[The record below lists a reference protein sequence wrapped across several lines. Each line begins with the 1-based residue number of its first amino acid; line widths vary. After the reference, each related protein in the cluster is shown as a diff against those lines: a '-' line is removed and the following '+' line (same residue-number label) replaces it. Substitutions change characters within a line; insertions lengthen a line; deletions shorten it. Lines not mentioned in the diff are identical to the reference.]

1 MAAFDR
7 VGDMA
12 ENDKR
17 KGLISSPERHFSMN
31 KGKRVTLIVTAV
43 FLMSGIASGQRRSR
57 PKSKPAPPAP
67 ATTIAPAPAK
77 RPVTVNLKEGDPVT
91 GNFLRADAETMQI
104 EIRSGRLTIKM
115 SEVASL
121 VFTEEGETAARR
133 AEEEQKETSTPP
145 PDPSLPAARKAYAAL
160 RKLAEAA
167 KIKLPL
173 GQYGNLLIETKTVV
187 EEALTEIS
195 DYSLKNEIART
206 LDAYYDAGQAWG
218 AAQAYDT
225 GRRTLGAARV
235 IEQRILVD
243 SEPGATLMRKYQIKP
258 GVNRLGLADHL
269 ELDTTL
275 KTIWGVAGARL
286 NYVAALIRQ

>member
-1 MAAFDR
+1 
-7 VGDMA
+7 
-12 ENDKR
+12 
-17 KGLISSPERHFSMN
+17 MN
-31 KGKRVTLIVTAV
+31 KGKRVTLIITAV
-43 FLMSGIASGQRRSR
+43 FLISGITYGQRRSR
-57 PKSKPAPPAP
+57 PKPKPSPPAP
-67 ATTIAPAPAK
+67 ATTISPAPAK
-77 RPVTVNLKEGDPVT
+77 RPVTVNLKQGDPVS

-104 EIRSGRLTIKM
+104 EIRSGQLTIKM

-121 VFTEEGETAARR
+121 VFTEEGETAARP
-133 AEEEQKETSTPP
+133 AEEEQKAATAPA

-195 DYSLKNEIART
+195 DYTLKNEIART

-218 AAQAYDT
+218 AARAYDA
-225 GRRTLGAARV
+225 TLTFGAARV
-235 IEQRILVD
+235 IEQRIPVN

-258 GVNRLGLADHL
+258 GVDRLGQADHL
-269 ELDTTL
+269 ELDTAL
-275 KTIWGVAGARL
+275 RTIWGVAAARL
-286 NYVAALIRQ
+286 NYIAALIRQ

>member
-1 MAAFDR
+1 
-7 VGDMA
+7 
-12 ENDKR
+12 
-17 KGLISSPERHFSMN
+17 MN
-31 KGKRVTLIVTAV
+31 KAKHVTLIITAV
-43 FLMSGIASGQRRSR
+43 FMMSWVAYGQRRPR
-57 PKSKPAPPAP
+57 PKPKTAPPAP
-67 ATTIAPAPAK
+67 AKAISPAPSK
-77 RPVTVNLKEGDPVT
+77 RPVTVNLKQGDPVT
-91 GNFLRADAETMQI
+91 GYFMRADAETLQI
-104 EIRSGRLTIKM
+104 EIRSGQLTIKM

-121 VFTEEGETAARR
+121 IFTEEGETAARP
-133 AEEEQKETSTPP
+133 AEEEQKDTAAPAS
-145 PDPSLPAARKAYAAL
+145 DPSLPAARKAYAAL

-187 EEALTEIS
+187 EEALAEIS

-206 LDAYYDAGQAWG
+206 LEAYYDAGQAWG
-218 AAQAYDT
+218 AARAYDVIQT
-225 GRRTLGAARV
+225 WGAARV
-235 IEQRILVD
+235 IEQRIPVD

-269 ELDTTL
+269 ELDTAL

>member
-1 MAAFDR
+1 MRRHAFNFRNLAMIIFAILCMSTIAA
-7 VGDMA
+7 GQ
-12 ENDKR
+12 KR
-17 KGLISSPERHFSMN
+17 P
-31 KGKRVTLIVTAV
+31 
-43 FLMSGIASGQRRSR
+43 R
-57 PKSKPAPPAP
+57 PKPKPASAPPSAAP
-67 ATTIAPAPAK
+67 ALAK
-77 RPVTVNLKEGDPVT
+77 RPVTVNLKQGDQVT

-104 EIRSGRLTIKM
+104 EIRSGQLTIKM

-121 VFTEEGETAARR
+121 VFTEEGEREVAARP
-133 AEEEQKETSTPP
+133 AEEEPKDPATPVP
-145 PDPSLPAARKAYAAL
+145 NPSLLAARKAYAEL

-206 LDAYYDAGQAWG
+206 LEAYYDAGQAWG
-218 AAQAYDT
+218 AARAYDAIQT
-225 GRRTLGAARV
+225 WGAARV
-235 IEQRILVD
+235 IEQRIPVD

-269 ELDTTL
+269 ELDTAL
-275 KTIWGVAGARL
+275 KAIWAVAGARL